1 MPLKPISVSQLN
13 EYISRV
19 LVTDPLLGNVTVKG
33 ETSGV
38 KYHQSGHV
46 YFSLVDDWAR
56 VNCFLNRELAADL
69 RFRVADGM
77 EVTIVGSVS
86 VYQKGGSYSLYVRS
100 LETEG
105 AGSLQ
110 LAFEEMKQKLSAE
123 GLFDPA
129 KKKPLPF
136 FPDHIGI
143 VTSETGA
150 AIRDMMKNI
159 KPRNNHVSVT
169 VFPVL
174 VQGDAA
180 AGQIARAI
188 RTANEKFPY
197 LDVLIVGRGGGSP
210 EDLWAFNEEVVARAI
225 YRSEIPVISAVGHE
239 IDFTISD
246 MAADVRAETPTKAA
260 VIAVPDLDQ
269 LEEELEKRRSLIERQ
284 LDNGVMFQELRIDN
298 LIRSMRSALEN
309 RIDRRQKDVEK
320 LRMQLELND
329 PRKILENGY
338 SILEDEA
345 GRVMTDAGELQ
356 TGGVYRVRLA
366 RGSAEMKAL
375 RIDLPEALEQAAE
388 AAPGSAGQP
397 ESRSE
402 QERNNE

>member
-19 LVTDPLLGNVTVKG
+19 LVTDPLLGNVTVQG

-46 YFSLVDDWAR
+46 YFSLVDDRAR

-225 YRSEIPVISAVGHE
+225 YGSEIPVISAVGHE

-356 TGGVYRVRLA
+356 TGDPFA
-366 RGSAEMKAL
+366 S
-375 RIDLPEALEQAAE
+375 
-388 AAPGSAGQP
+388 
-397 ESRSE
+397 
-402 QERNNE
+402 

>member
-46 YFSLVDDWAR
+46 YFSLVDARAR

-225 YRSEIPVISAVGHE
+225 YGSEIPVISAVGHE

-320 LRMQLELND
+320 LRIQLELND

-345 GRVMTDAGELQ
+345 GRVMTDAGELL

>member
-46 YFSLVDDWAR
+46 YFSLADARAR

-225 YRSEIPVISAVGHE
+225 YGSEIPVISAVGHE

>member
-46 YFSLVDDWAR
+46 YFSLVDARAR

-225 YRSEIPVISAVGHE
+225 YGSEIPVISAVGHE

-375 RIDLPEALEQAAE
+375 RIDLPEALEQVAE

-402 QERNNE
+402 QERDNE

>member
-46 YFSLVDDWAR
+46 YFSLVDARAR

-129 KKKPLPF
+129 KKKPLTF

-225 YRSEIPVISAVGHE
+225 YGSEIPVISAVGHE

>member
-46 YFSLVDDWAR
+46 YFSLVDARAR

-188 RTANEKFPY
+188 RTANDKFPY

-225 YRSEIPVISAVGHE
+225 YGSEIPVISAVGHE

-320 LRMQLELND
+320 LRIQLELND

>member
-46 YFSLVDDWAR
+46 YFSLVDARAR

-225 YRSEIPVISAVGHE
+225 YGSEIPVISAVGHE

-375 RIDLPEALEQAAE
+375 RIDLSEALEQAAE

>member
-46 YFSLVDDWAR
+46 YFSLVDDRAR

-225 YRSEIPVISAVGHE
+225 YGSEIPVISAVGHE

-329 PRKILENGY
+329 PRNILENGY

-356 TGGVYRVRLA
+356 AGGIYRVRLA

>member
-46 YFSLVDDWAR
+46 YFSLVDARAR

-159 KPRNNHVSVT
+159 KPRNNHVIVT

-225 YRSEIPVISAVGHE
+225 YGSEIPVISAVGHE

-320 LRMQLELND
+320 LRIQLELND
-329 PRKILENGY
+329 PRKIMENGY

>member
-46 YFSLVDDWAR
+46 YFSLVDARAR

-169 VFPVL
+169 VFTVL

-225 YRSEIPVISAVGHE
+225 YGSEIPVISAVGHE

-320 LRMQLELND
+320 LRIQLELND